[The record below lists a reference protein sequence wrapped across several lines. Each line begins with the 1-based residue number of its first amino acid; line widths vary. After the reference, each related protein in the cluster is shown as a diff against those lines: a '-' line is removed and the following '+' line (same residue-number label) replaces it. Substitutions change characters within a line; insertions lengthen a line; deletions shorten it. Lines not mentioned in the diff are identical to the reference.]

1 MKLLIFGA
9 SGHTGRELVRQAL
22 ERGHSVTAFV
32 RQPSKLSSPHPQLQ
46 VIQGDVG
53 DTTAVREAV
62 RNQDA
67 VVSAL
72 GVGTP
77 LKHDLTVID
86 GVRHIVQA
94 MEADGPRRFLYLS
107 FIGVAESRA
116 AVGVVLRYIA
126 PIPLRE
132 EIADHEAKEKLVRS
146 STLDW
151 TIVRPPKLTNGP
163 RTGKYRSGETIRT
176 LMPLPT
182 LSRADVAD
190 FMLRELETPA
200 HVRGTPRILR

>member
-1 MKLLIFGA
+1 MAWCGGGNCGCLTKNRSQMKLLIFGA

-32 RQPSKLSSPHPQLQ
+32 RQPSKLASPHPHLRI
-46 VIQGDVG
+46 IQGDVG
-53 DTTAVREAV
+53 DATAVRAALP
-62 RNQDA
+62 NQDA

-107 FIGVAESRA
+107 FIGVTESRA

-163 RTGKYRSGETIRT
+163 RTGKYRSGENVKTWKIG
-176 LMPLPT
+176 
-182 LSRADVAD
+182 RASC
-190 FMLRELETPA
+190 RER
-200 HVRGTPRILR
+200 V